1 MHCGGLVVRQMNDE
15 KVVKCDHTLSTIAR
29 ILEAGLNCPNCGE
42 TASSEIRAS
51 GDSDA
56 MPTNECDHI
65 EGGEIPEWEQNVWV
79 WFTYCP
85 MCGVKL

>member
-1 MHCGGLVVRQMNDE
+1 MNDE
-15 KVVKCDHTLSTIAR
+15 KVVSESDDEKVVTCDHTLSTIAR

-56 MPTNECDHI
+56 LPVNECEHL
-65 EGGEIPEWEQNVWV
+65 WLSRANAKYQWTV
-79 WFTYCP
+79 FTYCP
-85 MCGVKL
+85 KCGEKL